1 MAEVIVIKIGG
12 RASQQLTPAFL
23 EQVQAWHA
31 ANKQLVLVHGG
42 GFAITE
48 ALQQAGVNSKKVDGQ
63 RVTEKEQLP
72 LIESALLD
80 KVGVSIKK
88 TLRQAGLP
96 VIQLGSDLEQ
106 VVAASFLDQERYGY
120 VGKVDKIERAWL
132 DHLLDLGNIPL
143 LASLGYSA
151 NGQLLNINA
160 DYLATAVAVALQAEE
175 LILMTDVP
183 GVLLDGQV
191 VAKLTSQDLDHLKTS
206 GQITGGMIPKLE
218 SACQTAAAGVG
229 QVRISDQ
236 LTGGTIIQKG

>member
-1 MAEVIVIKIGG
+1 MAEVIVVKIGG
-12 RASQQLTPAFL
+12 RASQQLSQSFM
-23 EQVQAWHA
+23 EQLLAWHQA
-31 ANKQLVLVHGG
+31 HKQLVLVHGG
-42 GFAITE
+42 GFAITQALEE
-48 ALQQAGVNSKKVDGQ
+48 AGIATQKVDGQ
-63 RVTEKEQLP
+63 RVTEKDQLP

-80 KVGVSIKK
+80 KVGVAIKNN
-88 TLRQAGLP
+88 LRQVGLP

-106 VVAASFLDQERYGY
+106 VVAASFLDQDRYGY
-120 VGKVDKIERAWL
+120 VGKVDKIEREWL
-132 DHLLDLGNIPL
+132 DHLLGLGNIPL

-151 NGQLLNINA
+151 HGQLLNINA

-183 GVLLDGQV
+183 GVLIDGRV
-191 VAKLTSQDLDHLKTS
+191 VSKLTSKDLEQLKAS

-236 LTGGTIIQKG
+236 LTGGTVIQKG